1 MLLSFRVTDELG
13 SRLEALTQ
21 KTHRS
26 KSFYIKE
33 ALVNYMDDLEDIYM
47 VEKRLNDLKKGRD
60 SVLAGEEFWH
70 GVED

>member
-1 MLLSFRVTDELG
+1 MLLSFRVGDELG

-33 ALVNYMDDLEDIYM
+33 ALVNYMDDLEDVYLA
-47 VEKRLNDLKKGRD
+47 EKRLNDLKKGKD
-60 SVLAGEEFWH
+60 HILASGEFWH
-70 GVED
+70 DLEN